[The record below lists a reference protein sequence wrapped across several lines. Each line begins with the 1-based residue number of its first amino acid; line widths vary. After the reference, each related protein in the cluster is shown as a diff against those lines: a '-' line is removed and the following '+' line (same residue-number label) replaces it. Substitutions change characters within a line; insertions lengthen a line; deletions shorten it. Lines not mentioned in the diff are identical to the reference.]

1 MKMERKQKTIFQLG
15 TPYTEVQWSVRAG
28 TEDNI

>member
-1 MKMERKQKTIFQLG
+1 MERKQKTIFQLD
-15 TPYTEVQWSVRAG
+15 TPYTVVQWSVKAG